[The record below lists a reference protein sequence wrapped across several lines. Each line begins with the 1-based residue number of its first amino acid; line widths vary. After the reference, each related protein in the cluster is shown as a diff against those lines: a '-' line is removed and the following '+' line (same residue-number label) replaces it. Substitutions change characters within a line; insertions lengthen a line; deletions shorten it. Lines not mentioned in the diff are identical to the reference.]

1 MIRQATIQDL
11 DQLTT
16 LFDQYLVFY
25 QKPSNLGR
33 HKAYLKERIERGGSV
48 YFLGF

>member
-25 QKPSNLGR
+25 QNRLIWGDTKP
-33 HKAYLKERIERGGSV
+33 I
-48 YFLGF
+48 